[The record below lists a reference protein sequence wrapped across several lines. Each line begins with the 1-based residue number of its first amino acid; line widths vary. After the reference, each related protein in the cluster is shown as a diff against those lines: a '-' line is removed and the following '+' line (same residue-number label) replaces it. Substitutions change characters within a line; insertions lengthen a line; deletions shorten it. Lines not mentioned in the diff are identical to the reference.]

1 VLNITYVTKGMVVV
15 YLQHM
20 PKHGGGRLHDVQ
32 TFRAS
37 CDAGSKDSATAWITA
52 TKTLKSPDE
61 VAYNSFAHV
70 MEGLLAQG
78 NGANE
83 PVAIKLQTIGRL
95 SNREATVAAY
105 FRANP
110 RRNIVV
116 PICQFQCPHDLVK
129 WQKPLPVRAG
139 SRRLC
144 DGTKG
149 SDPML
154 SVLVL
159 EYLPH
164 NLVDYLVSQPVSD
177 PVRVSI
183 LKQLG
188 FTLIQLHLVDR
199 MSHGD
204 IGSGNMMLDV
214 GEPRRNDYVIRGK
227 TWSVDTHGVEPIL
240 IDFQLSTAFTGRVSR
255 DVLVDEIALA
265 YDLLLRWIHWDLAEL
280 IRKVDGSKTID
291 SLLLL
296 IDGIV

>member
-1 VLNITYVTKGMVVV
+1 MRRISVINITYVTKGMVVV

-70 MEGLLAQG
+70 MEGLLA
-78 NGANE
+78 NE
-83 PVAIKLQTIGRL
+83 PVVIKLQTIGRL

-144 DGTKG
+144 DGKKG

-164 NLVDYLVSQPVSD
+164 NLIDYLVSQPVSD

-240 IDFQLSTAFTGRVSR
+240 IDFQLSTAFTGRASR

-265 YDLLLRWIHWDLAEL
+265 YDLLLRWVHWDLAEL
-280 IRKVDGSKTID
+280 IRQVDGSITID

>member
-1 VLNITYVTKGMVVV
+1 MRRISVINITYVTKGMVVV

-70 MEGLLAQG
+70 MEGLMI
-78 NGANE
+78 NE
-83 PVAIKLQTIGRL
+83 PVVIKLQTIGRL

-129 WQKPLPVRAG
+129 WQKPLPIRAG
-139 SRRLC
+139 SRGLC
-144 DGTKG
+144 DGNKV

-154 SVLVL
+154 SVLVM
-159 EYLPH
+159 EYLPY
-164 NLVDYLVSQPVSD
+164 NLIDYLVSKAVTD
-177 PVRVSI
+177 DVRVSI

-240 IDFQLSTAFTGRVSR
+240 IDFQLSTAYTGRPSKDILVAEIAIAY
-255 DVLVDEIALA
+255 DVLA
-265 YDLLLRWIHWDLAEL
+265 RWVHWDLVDL
-280 IRKVDGSKTID
+280 IKKVEGSKTID

>member
-1 VLNITYVTKGMVVV
+1 MRRVSVINTTFVTEGMAIVF
-15 YLQHM
+15 LQHM

-37 CDAGSKDSATAWITA
+37 CDAGSKDSATAWISA

-70 MEGLLAQG
+70 MEGLLE
-78 NGANE
+78 NE
-83 PVAIKLQTIGRL
+83 PVVIKLQTVGRL
-95 SNREATVAAY
+95 SNREATVTAY
-105 FRANP
+105 FREKT

-116 PICQFQCPHDLVK
+116 PICQFQCHHDLVK
-129 WQKPLPVRAG
+129 GQKPLPVRA
-139 SRRLC
+139 
-144 DGTKG
+144 G

-164 NLVDYLVSQPVSD
+164 NLIDYLVSQPVSD
-177 PVRVSI
+177 LVRVSI

-188 FTLIQLHLVDR
+188 FTIIQLHLVDR

-240 IDFQLSTAFTGRVSR
+240 IDFQRSTAFTGRASR
-255 DVLVDEIALA
+255 DILVDEIALA
-265 YDLLLRWIHWDLAEL
+265 YDVLARWVHWDLAEL
-280 IRKVDGSKTID
+280 IRQVDGSITID